1 MKTFELPFETKA
13 STGFTH
19 KVIIE
24 KGDFTSATNT
34 QTLNLLAVPAGAIIS
49 NAAHKLVTPLVSSD
63 ATLVSAAYSLG
74 NTALATSIMS
84 STETL
89 GVHADEVF
97 FKAMTVTAPVAITAA
112 SQNIVA
118 AFTATSA
125 KALNTVTAGEIHV
138 YLAVADTSKI

>member
-1 MKTFELPFETKA
+1 MKVFELPIETKA

-24 KGDFTSATNT
+24 ATDFTSATNT
-34 QTLNLLAVPAGAIIS
+34 QTLNLFAAPAGTVVS
-49 NAAHKLVTPLVSSD
+49 NAAHKLATALVSSD
-63 ATLVSAAYSLG
+63 VTVDSVAYSLG
-74 NTALATSIMS
+74 NTASATSIMS

-89 GVHADEVF
+89 GAATEVVY
-97 FKAMTVTAPVAITAA
+97 KAMTVTAPVAITAA

-138 YLAVADTSKI
+138 YLAVANLNNL

>member
-1 MKTFELPFETKA
+1 MKVFELPYESKA
-13 STGFTH
+13 ATGFTH

-34 QTLNLLAVPAGAIIS
+34 QTLNLLSAPAGTVIS

-74 NTALATSIMS
+74 NTASATSIMS

-89 GVHADEVF
+89 GAHADEVF
-97 FKAMTVTAPVAITAA
+97 YKAMTVTAPVAITAA

-118 AFTATSA
+118 AFTVTSA
-125 KALNTVTAGEIHV
+125 KALDTITAGEIHI
-138 YLAVADTSKI
+138 YLAVADLNDL

>member
-1 MKTFELPFETKA
+1 MKTFELPIETKA

-24 KGDFTSATNT
+24 KADFTSATNT
-34 QTLNLLAVPAGAIIS
+34 QTLSLLSVPAGSVIS

-63 ATLVSAAYSLG
+63 ATLVSAAYTLG
-74 NTALATSIMS
+74 NTDSATSIMS

-89 GVHADEVF
+89 GVHASEVF

-112 SQNIVA
+112 SQSVVA
-118 AFTATSA
+118 AFTATAS

-138 YLAVADTSKI
+138 YLTVADLNDL

>member
-63 ATLVSAAYSLG
+63 ATVAAVAYSLG
-74 NTALATSIMS
+74 NTGAATSIMS

-89 GVHADEVF
+89 GAATEVVH
-97 FKAMTVTAPVAITAA
+97 KAMTVTAPVAITAA
-112 SQNIVA
+112 GNVVA
-118 AFTATSA
+118 AFTATA
-125 KALNTVTAGEIHV
+125 DKALNTVTAGEIHV

>member
-1 MKTFELPFETKA
+1 MKTFELPIETKA

-34 QTLNLLAVPAGAIIS
+34 QTLSLLSVPAGSVIS

-63 ATLVSAAYSLG
+63 ATLVSAAYTLG
-74 NTALATSIMS
+74 NTASATSLMS

-89 GVHADEVF
+89 GVHASEVF
-97 FKAMTVTAPVAITAA
+97 FKALTVNAPVAITAA
-112 SQNIVA
+112 SQSVVA
-118 AFTATSA
+118 AFTATA
-125 KALNTVTAGEIHV
+125 DKALNTVTAGEIHV
-138 YLAVADTSKI
+138 YLAVADLNDL

>member
-1 MKTFELPFETKA
+1 MKTFELPANTKA
-13 STGFTH
+13 ATGFTH

-34 QTLNLLAVPAGAIIS
+34 QTLSLLAVPAGSVIS

-63 ATLVSAAYSLG
+63 GTLISAAYSLG
-74 NTALATSIMS
+74 NTASADSIMS
-84 STETL
+84 STEVL
-89 GVHADEVF
+89 GAATEVVY
-97 FKAMTVTAPVAITAA
+97 KAMTVTAPVAIVAA
-112 SQNIVA
+112 SQNVVA

-138 YLAVADTSKI
+138 YLAVADLNDL